1 LTKRLWHAANVLAS
15 SCTPIRWCLLILACS
30 ILPLTA
36 APRVWKD
43 PDSPKTIKGEYVSR
57 DAKSVTIRRADGLVF
72 SMNVT
77 KLHPDDR
84 QWLDANHPL
93 PNSKPVEPVADK
105 SAVFDTLH
113 FGDTRQ
119 QVLAKLKAST
129 LVELG
134 VDETFLGRLGLNGTF
149 QTRKDIGG
157 LRCLLFFDWSEAGA
171 MNELSLQTSP
181 LAAAAYPTR
190 LKACWEQLIK
200 LLTTL
205 YGAPLQNANY
215 PAQEELTDGAFLAT
229 HLWRLE
235 GGGSVLLG
243 TAREDGSFT
252 TVVRFTQR
260 DLTPVRIP

>member
-1 LTKRLWHAANVLAS
+1 M
-15 SCTPIRWCLLILACS
+15 IRFFLILACS
-30 ILPLTA
+30 MLPA
-36 APRVWKD
+36 AGVPRVWKD
-43 PDSPKTIKGEYVSR
+43 PDSPKTIQGEFVSR
-57 DAKSVTIRRADGLVF
+57 DAKNVTIRRADGRVF
-72 SMNVT
+72 SMDLK

-84 QWLDANHPL
+84 QWLAANHPL
-93 PNSKPVEPVADK
+93 PSTKPAGPVADNA
-105 SAVFDTLH
+105 AVFDSLH

-119 QVLAKLKAST
+119 QVLAKLKASS

-157 LRCLLFFDWSEAGA
+157 LRCLLFFDWTEEGA
-171 MNELSLQTSP
+171 MSELSLQTSP
-181 LAAAAYPTR
+181 LAAVSYPTR
-190 LKACWEQLIK
+190 IKDCWEQLIK

-205 YGAPLQNANY
+205 YGAPLQNAKF
-215 PAQEELTDGAFLAT
+215 PAQEELGDGVFLAT

-252 TVVRFTQR
+252 TVVRFSQQ
-260 DLTPVRIP
+260 DFAPVKVP